1 MAKRTYLHPIQ
12 NHTQTS
18 NMLLLVVQ
26 LYRHREWLKRTG
38 TVVAAMVFLSG
49 NVLEYL
55 YNPSLDPVCT
65 ATLRCLRSTI
75 LGVGEAMLYTSA
87 SVSLHWCIR
96 NIKLEMVSVFQYSR
110 TFVALLPEA
119 SQYNFVPPVQSGRAH
134 PCLARSVPFFADD
147 RLVHILLRCFP
158 S

>member
-1 MAKRTYLHPIQ
+1 
-12 NHTQTS
+12 
-18 NMLLLVVQ
+18 ML
-26 LYRHREWLKRTG
+26 
-38 TVVAAMVFLSG
+38 
-49 NVLEYL
+49 
-55 YNPSLDPVCT
+55 C
-65 ATLRCLRSTI
+65 
-75 LGVGEAMLYTSA
+75 TSA

-96 NIKLEMVSVFQYSR
+96 KIKLEMVSVFQYSR

-158 S
+158 PQFSFLQATPQLGFDRLRSESPTSSGQYTLCIIVVGHCQAPAMGETLSCVLSHLPKTLLLTDNNVSSLDNFGVPYHVMPVE